1 MAATVATG
9 AARGRCPSTATAA
22 PVEPEAWDARARPGR
37 VLPVAGEPARWVR
50 RPGPAAPAATVVT
63 AAGCSALAAPR
74 AMVAPAVSVVR
85 AVTAAWAR
93 QHRRLPARMAATAV
107 SEEKAAPAV
116 SGVLRGPRATAA
128 CCSSSPGLAW
138 QAPRV
143 PVGSVVS
150 AVTAVPVARVQ
161 AAVPQ
166 PVTAATAVMAATRAR
181 AVRVVLER
189 LPARTVPAVTAAPA
203 ITAAPVELPVATVAM
218 AVMVVPEL
226 SVAPMEPAGPA
237 GPAVREPGAGAPVPR
252 VRRAPIRS

>member
-1 MAATVATG
+1 M
-9 AARGRCPSTATAA
+9 
-22 PVEPEAWDARARPGR
+22 
-37 VLPVAGEPARWVR
+37 AGEPARWER

-85 AVTAAWAR
+85 AATAARAR

-150 AVTAVPVARVQ
+150 AVTPVPVARVQ

-166 PVTAATAVMAATRAR
+166 PVTAATAVMAATQAW
-181 AVRVVLER
+181 AVRAVLER
-189 LPARTVPAVTAAPA
+189 LLARTAPAATAEPAVTVAA
-203 ITAAPVELPVATVAM
+203 VELPVATVATAVM
-218 AVMVVPEL
+218 AVPEQ

-237 GPAVREPGAGAPVPR
+237 VPAVREPGAGAPVPR